1 MGVITYIDEY
11 NSSIH
16 PSGLFKV
23 MFIDAPNL
31 IPKIFPQVVKSI
43 EIESSDLCDGGVGST
58 RQINFAEGKQLK
70 SVKNRIDV
78 LNEENYS
85 YKYTYIEGDALADKL
100 ESIAYE
106 VQFEP
111 TPIGGSKN
119 KMTSKYYTKVDVV
132 LSEEEIKAGKDNALE
147 IYKIVEAYLLQ
158 NPDVYA

>member
-1 MGVITYIDEY
+1 MGVITYTDEY
-11 NSSIH
+11 TSSIP
-16 PSGLFKV
+16 PSRLFKAV
-23 MFIDAPNL
+23 VIDAPNL

-43 EIESSDLCDGGVGST
+43 EIIQGDGGIGSI
-58 RQINFAEGKQLK
+58 RQINFAEGSQLN
-70 SVKNRIDV
+70 SVKNRIDE
-78 LNEENYS
+78 LNEENHS
-85 YKYTYIEGDALADKL
+85 YKYTCIEGDALADKL

-111 TPIGGSKN
+111 TPEGGSKN
-119 KMTSKYYTKVDVV
+119 KMTSKYYTKADVV

>member
-1 MGVITYIDEY
+1 MITLVLLVCNMIAF
-11 NSSIH
+11 H
-16 PSGLFKV
+16 
-23 MFIDAPNL
+23 A
-31 IPKIFPQVVKSI
+31 
-43 EIESSDLCDGGVGST
+43 GS
-58 RQINFAEGKQLK
+58 QLK
-70 SVKNRIDV
+70 SVKNRIDE

-106 VQFEP
+106 AQFEP
-111 TPIGGSKN
+111 TPEGGSKN
-119 KMTSKYYTKVDVV
+119 KMTSKYYTKADVV

>member
-1 MGVITYIDEY
+1 MGVITYTDEY
-11 NSSIH
+11 TSSIP
-16 PSGLFKV
+16 PSRLFKALV
-23 MFIDAPNL
+23 IDAPNL

-43 EIESSDLCDGGVGST
+43 EIIQGDGGIGSI
-58 RQINFAEGKQLK
+58 RQINFAEGSQLN
-70 SVKNRIDV
+70 SVKNRIDE
-78 LNEENYS
+78 LNEENHS

-111 TPIGGSKN
+111 TPEGGSKN
-119 KMTSKYYTKVDVV
+119 KMTSKYYTKADVV

-158 NPDVYA
+158 NPDAYA

>member
-1 MGVITYIDEY
+1 MGVITYTDEY
-11 NSSIH
+11 TSSIH
-16 PSGLFKV
+16 PSRLFKV
-23 MFIDAPNL
+23 MVIDAPNL

-43 EIESSDLCDGGVGST
+43 EIIQGDGGVGSI
-58 RQINFAEGKQLK
+58 RQINFAEGNQLK

-85 YKYTYIEGDALADKL
+85 YKYTYIHGDALADKL

-111 TPIGGSKN
+111 TPEGGSKN
-119 KMTSKYYTKVDVV
+119 KMTSKYYTKADVV
-132 LSEEEIKAGKDNALE
+132 LSEEEIKASKDNALE

>member
-1 MGVITYIDEY
+1 MITLVLLVCNMIAF
-11 NSSIH
+11 H
-16 PSGLFKV
+16 
-23 MFIDAPNL
+23 A
-31 IPKIFPQVVKSI
+31 
-43 EIESSDLCDGGVGST
+43 GS
-58 RQINFAEGKQLK
+58 QLN
-70 SVKNRIDV
+70 SVKNRIDE
-78 LNEENYS
+78 LNEENHS

-111 TPIGGSKN
+111 TPEGGSKN
-119 KMTSKYYTKVDVV
+119 KMTSKYYTKADVV